1 MGWNPRLTGKN
12 MQWRKEGRR
21 SRGQPGPV
29 HFLDGGGEGNGS
41 CVWRGTL
48 ASSMSA
54 GKMRDPP
61 VSKDWKTEL
70 HIPFPP
76 TQAWGA
82 SEVPRPNSIHLE
94 VGSTTKSPL
103 RTGLNPGPTLHLH
116 VCACS
121 IIQSCPTVCD
131 PMNSNPP
138 SSSVHGIFEA
148 KLLEWIT
155 ISTLRY
161 PSDPG
166 TQPASLVCPAL
177 AGGFFTTLPPE
188 NPTAAFSP
196 TAGVGPEHRS

>member
-1 MGWNPRLTGKN
+1 
-12 MQWRKEGRR
+12 MQLRKEGRR

-82 SEVPRPNSIHLE
+82 SEVLDLI
-94 VGSTTKSPL
+94 VY
-103 RTGLNPGPTLHLH
+103 
-116 VCACS
+116 
-121 IIQSCPTVCD
+121 
-131 PMNSNPP
+131 
-138 SSSVHGIFEA
+138 
-148 KLLEWIT
+148 
-155 ISTLRY
+155 TLR
-161 PSDPG
+161 
-166 TQPASLVCPAL
+166 LEAL
-177 AGGFFTTLPPE
+177 LKALSELG
-188 NPTAAFSP
+188 
-196 TAGVGPEHRS
+196 